1 MNTLYLTVDEKK
13 LFDALSDGLKEGWEV
28 EAEKQEYTDTKE
40 RYKMRLSFLK
50 LSDPTLLDFKE
61 KVQNAKSEEEIK
73 ELMEGFD
80 FKGVSQ
86 SDLAELFFALGP
98 KDVSILMRLQLAEVK
113 NDKDVE
119 IVAALS
125 NIRHE
130 LLKSL
135 TAHFS

>member
-1 MNTLYLTVDEKK
+1 MNTLYLTADEKK
-13 LFDALSDGLKEGWEV
+13 LFDALSEDLKEGWEV
-28 EAEKQEYTDTKE
+28 EEEKQVYKDTE
-40 RYKMRLSFLK
+40 DRYRMRLSFLRV
-50 LSDPTLLDFKE
+50 SDPALLEFKE
-61 KVQNAKSEEEIK
+61 KAEKAKSKEEVAK
-73 ELMEGFD
+73 LMEGID
-80 FKGVSQ
+80 LKGVSQ

-98 KDVSILMRLQLAEVK
+98 KDVSILMRLQLSEVK

-119 IVAALS
+119 VVSALS